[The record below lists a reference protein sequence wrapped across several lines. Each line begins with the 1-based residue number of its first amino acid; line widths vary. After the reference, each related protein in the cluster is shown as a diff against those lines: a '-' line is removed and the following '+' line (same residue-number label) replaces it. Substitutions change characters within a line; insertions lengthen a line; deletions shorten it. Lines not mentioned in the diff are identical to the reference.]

1 LRSHVKKDTGKNV
14 YLFRSQI
21 PRSLQSVFGKKQF
34 TVSLKTSLQ
43 RDAQVLSQYLY
54 QYCQNI
60 YRSIE
65 FGHSRLT
72 LAEVKQ
78 LVRKELQ
85 DYRMQ
90 IGLDSF
96 VKFEAVEAEMQL
108 SELLD
113 RFHQF
118 KQSSGSSP
126 NSLYRI
132 EFVSDLL
139 LNVCSDLEISKINH
153 ATAREFYQHMDQL
166 ELKVSSKKVY
176 ASTVV
181 TAFNWATNQGY
192 VKSNYFSGK
201 MKFGSDSQQMSDK
214 QPFSKDE
221 MQLVLGPKLL
231 GWSFMEHNTVSRRFG
246 KRRQPTPDYYW
257 IVNIAAYTGA
267 RLGEIAQLTTEDVE
281 LTNGV
286 WCFSFNARAGKSIKN
301 LSSCRQ
307 VPIHSRL
314 LELGLLDYIESC
326 NDKLFQKNRSAIG
339 DWFSRKLLNE
349 LSLSDVNRS
358 FHSLRH
364 TVITDLTN
372 KQVFPYFV
380 KELVGHKHNS
390 VTYDVYAGQPPM
402 KVLLSEC
409 VNKIS
414 YWD

>member
-1 LRSHVKKDTGKNV
+1 
-14 YLFRSQI
+14 
-21 PRSLQSVFGKKQF
+21 
-34 TVSLKTSLQ
+34 
-43 RDAQVLSQYLY
+43 
-54 QYCQNI
+54 
-60 YRSIE
+60 
-65 FGHSRLT
+65 
-72 LAEVKQ
+72 
-78 LVRKELQ
+78 
-85 DYRMQ
+85 
-90 IGLDSF
+90 
-96 VKFEAVEAEMQL
+96 
-108 SELLD
+108 
-113 RFHQF
+113 
-118 KQSSGSSP
+118 
-126 NSLYRI
+126 
-132 EFVSDLL
+132 
-139 LNVCSDLEISKINH
+139 
-153 ATAREFYQHMDQL
+153 L